1 MELEYAIVHDLRKSK
16 GGQPTIKPR
25 EELLPKSDS
34 LSTLFTNLYPLY
46 HRKVTKG
53 FGSFDKDI
61 QTYRFST
68 FLDSFINSNNG
79 QSFIDFT
86 KASLKLLKDRIAN
99 ENLATGGYVLFIS
112 YIENGNR
119 FLFITI
125 LRQTTGCVITKDLD
139 IDEAKHLEMDK
150 LHIGCQIDIST
161 WKNTPQNQYITFIKG
176 RATQTTPQYF
186 LKAIGCDEF
195 ANSAL
200 QTTELIRAVNNFAD
214 QEKYTKDKKQELKQ
228 TVFDYCADR
237 DIILLDS
244 LSQMVSDEE
253 PQKFLE
259 FINQGDYKIGNGFEP
274 HKTHLKKLKEIKASG
289 EGIQLKFPASMLG
302 TRIQLDETGNKV
314 TINNPPESITRVL
327 RDES

>member
-1 MELEYAIVHDLRKSK
+1 MEIEYAIVHDLQKLK
-16 GGQPTIKPR
+16 GGQPTIKHR
-25 EELLPKSDS
+25 EELLPKTEG
-34 LSTLFTNLYPLY
+34 LSTLFTNLHSLY

-53 FGSFDKDI
+53 LGRFDKD
-61 QTYRFST
+61 TKTFRFST
-68 FLDSFINSNNG
+68 FLDIFINSNNG

-86 KASLKLLKDRIAN
+86 KASLNLLKDRIAN
-99 ENLATGGYVLFIS
+99 ENLATGGYLLFIS
-112 YIENGNR
+112 YIENVDR
-119 FLFITI
+119 FIFITI
-125 LRQTTGCVITKDLD
+125 LRQTTGCVINKDLD
-139 IDEAKHLEMDK
+139 IDKAKHLEMDK

-200 QTTELIRAVNNFAD
+200 QTTELIRAINDFAE
-214 QEKYTKDKKQELKQ
+214 QEEYSKGKKQELKQ
-228 TVFDYCADR
+228 IIFDYCTDR
-237 DIILLDS
+237 DNILLDS
-244 LSQMVSDEE
+244 LSQIVSDNE

-302 TRIQLDETGNKV
+302 TRIQLDENGNKV
-314 TINNPPESITRVL
+314 TINDPPESITRVL